1 MLKLL
6 TTDHHPLGRKIEPV
20 FIIQDGKV
28 FRTVYH
34 PAGWSSLADYELKAD
49 GKIYRTPNH
58 GLGPGASPDYEFR
71 GDKKLYR
78 TESHPDGPHDLPEY
92 ELFD

>member
-6 TTDHHPLGRKIEPV
+6 TTDHHPLGRKTEPV

-49 GKIYRTPNH
+49 GKIYRSIHH
-58 GLGPGASPDYEFR
+58 GLGPGEMPDYEFR
-71 GDKKLYR
+71 NDRRLYR
-78 TESHPDGPHDLPEY
+78 TINHPEGPSEFPEY
-92 ELFD
+92 ELYD

>member
-6 TTDHHPLGRKIEPV
+6 TTDHNPLGKIPEPV

-28 FRTVYH
+28 FRTIYH
-34 PAGWSSLADYELKAD
+34 PTGWSSLADYELKND
-49 GKIYRTPNH
+49 GKIYRTPH
-58 GLGPGASPDYEFR
+58 HDRGPGNSPDYEFR

-78 TESHPDGPHDLPEY
+78 TESHPDGPQDWPEF